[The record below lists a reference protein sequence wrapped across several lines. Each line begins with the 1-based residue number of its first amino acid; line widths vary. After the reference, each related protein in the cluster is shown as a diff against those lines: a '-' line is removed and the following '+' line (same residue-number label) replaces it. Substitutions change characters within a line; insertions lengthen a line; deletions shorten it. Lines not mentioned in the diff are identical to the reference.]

1 MFFRK
6 GLEHGAAEAAQ
17 CGIAHRDH
25 RRRTRQSVDDR
36 KLADDVASAD
46 KGKDALVA
54 GGRNHRDLEESVLD
68 AKAVVGFGI
77 TGQEQRFAGDEPH
90 QLGSGKQLCRK
101 TPRQSRKQVHIFR
114 LKAHTGR
121 GSV

>member
-1 MFFRK
+1 MFFCK
-6 GLEHGAAEAAQ
+6 SLERGAAEAAQ

-25 RRRTRQSVDDR
+25 RRRTRQSVDQR

-46 KGKDALVA
+46 EGKDALVA

-68 AKAVVGFGI
+68 AIAVVAGI
-77 TGQEQRFAGDEPH
+77 RKGTT
-90 QLGSGKQLCRK
+90 LCRRRAALDWHWQTALSK
-101 TPRQSRKQVHIFR
+101 DPRQTRQQVHIFR

-121 GSV
+121 SSV